1 MTFAWA
7 EKKAYN
13 FPLKEN
19 IVFHAHLNLVTG
31 PTIQVTGEGLG
42 FWDGHPIRSG
52 FGGVIYNTGNSGA
65 AEIVKLAA
73 RLVVPDAVA
82 IKTNHV
88 GFLSYG
94 IALGAA
100 IPRNAAAKC
109 LLPKA
114 ETCLVLADRHQNR
127 MPR

>member
-42 FWDGHPIRSG
+42 FWD
-52 FGGVIYNTGNSGA
+52 TGNSGA